1 MRSPAAIGTQGSAV
15 RPHPCFLTVPPTSS
29 TTLLSAQEAKE
40 QLRAIVEGFFFR
52 RLRAEDGKP
61 TQHLLVKSPPG
72 LGGDKRGYPLGHP
85 LSPAVNR
92 PHAADKAAQ
101 ERQKA

>member
-1 MRSPAAIGTQGSAV
+1 MQSEARGSPVTLATPAV
-15 RPHPCFLTVPPTSS
+15 FPPMLPAPS

-40 QLRAIVEGFFFR
+40 RLRAIVEGFFFR
-52 RLRAEDGKP
+52 RRNDQGQAPASASPSEKPARSREDE
-61 TQHLLVKSPPG
+61 
-72 LGGDKRGYPLGHP
+72 RGYPLGHP

>member
-1 MRSPAAIGTQGSAV
+1 LQST
-15 RPHPCFLTVPPTSS
+15 PPPPG
-29 TTLLSAQEAKE
+29 TTLLSSHEAKE
-40 QLRAIVEGFFFR
+40 RLREIVEGFFFR